1 MLFLLSENAVWIS
14 RGNFC
19 CLVGNDFPHQC
30 NGPWAHSN
38 HISLLGFYPL
48 KLLHSCWSPK
58 NFTPLCYRHTHT
70 LSHTHTAPL
79 PSILLIIPHREKYAH
94 NNFIM
99 HYMKFMFRYFF
110 HYISS
115 ENIAKISLKASRKRT
130 ISAPNRVN
138 IYKNQKRRTWVKY
151 IWGCKNW
158 VV

>member
-1 MLFLLSENAVWIS
+1 MQFEFPEATFAVLWGMIFPISAMAPGLIATTSLSLAFIRLSFYTVAGLLK
-14 RGNFC
+14 
-19 CLVGNDFPHQC
+19 
-30 NGPWAHSN
+30 
-38 HISLLGFYPL
+38 ISLL
-48 KLLHSCWSPK
+48 SV
-58 NFTPLCYRHTHT
+58 TDIHT

-138 IYKNQKRRTWVKY
+138 IYKNQKSKHE
-151 IWGCKNW
+151 
-158 VV
+158 